1 MRNWTDEEIEKS
13 AKRTV
18 KKFEILAKK
27 QGITVEELFLRL
39 IDIAGSNK
47 RN

>member
-1 MRNWTDEEIEKS
+1 MRNWTDEEIEKA

-27 QGITVEELFLRL
+27 QGTTVEELFLRL
-39 IDIAGSNK
+39 VDIAEPRSK
-47 RN
+47 